1 VTENQK
7 PATEET
13 REIDDKALD
22 QVVGGG
28 LASIPVGNVV
38 KPGTSSFGGEDWGKT
53 GSFGGEDWDKR

>member
-1 VTENQK
+1 MTEEVK

-13 REIDDKALD
+13 REIDDKVLD

-38 KPGTSSFGGEDWGKT
+38 KAPGTSSFGGEEW
-53 GSFGGEDWDKR
+53 EKR